1 MMELPKGGEMFYAF
15 LQALLLPVAKLL
27 FRLRVEGAENIP
39 TTGGVILAANHVS
52 FADPLILGL
61 AVRRPLY
68 FVAKEELFRHR
79 VFAWLI
85 RSLNAFPVGREQRSA
100 AALKKTL
107 ALLKAGEPV
116 VIFPEGTRGDGLT
129 FGEPKPGIGL
139 VAKKSGAPVIPVYHQ
154 GAEKI
159 LPRGTVFPRIH
170 PVVVCFGRPIHFPA
184 GSREGR
190 EALDLFGQRV
200 MGAIASLKETLERR
214 KGVCNSSPNETTVG
228 GATAD
233 VF

>member
-1 MMELPKGGEMFYAF
+1 MFYAL

-27 FRLRVEGAENIP
+27 FRLRVEGAENVP

-79 VFAWLI
+79 AFAWLI
-85 RSLNAFPVGREQRSA
+85 RSLNAFPVGKEQRSA

-170 PVVVCFGRPIHFPA
+170 PVVVCFGRAIHFPE

-200 MGAIASLKETLERR
+200 MGAIASLKEALERR
-214 KGVCNSSPNETTVG
+214 KDVCNSSPNETTVG

-233 VF
+233 AF